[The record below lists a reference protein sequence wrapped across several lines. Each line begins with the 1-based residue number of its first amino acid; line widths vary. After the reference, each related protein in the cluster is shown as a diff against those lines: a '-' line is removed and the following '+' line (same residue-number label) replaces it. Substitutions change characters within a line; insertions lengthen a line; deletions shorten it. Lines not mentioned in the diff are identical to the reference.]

1 MVKVF
6 LLLMIVSV
14 PNAPSVKYNAL
25 LYPNMEQCMVARD
38 GYMAQYNSKDQNY
51 KDNLIADATCLE
63 FKTFPIKGLPAES
76 IGLGI

>member
-25 LYPNMEQCMVARD
+25 LYPTIEQCMVARD

-51 KDNLIADATCLE
+51 KDKLITEAVCLE
-63 FKTFPIKGLPAES
+63 FETFPVIGLPAKP
-76 IGLGI
+76 IGLGA